1 MRATLR
7 ALRALRALVL
17 LAGFPLLS
25 LLPVAG
31 LAALCWAAHLG
42 APTGVAVKLYV
53 VSAVLAF
60 LALRGLF
67 MLRTPPGTSPAPGL
81 SVTEDGEPALWRTV
95 RELAEGTGTPAP
107 AAVVLTGDAAA
118 SLSEDTRP
126 RLLLGMPLIQGLSES
141 QLRAVLAQE
150 FARHAGHGLTGRCRT
165 RVLLAVAGFRKDGGQ
180 SYRVMARGYTA
191 YAKLYV
197 RATLADTRRQEYEA
211 DAVAAR
217 LAGRDATAS
226 ALREIPALR
235 DAHDYYLGHYA
246 ELGHA
251 AGLLPPPGEILGG
264 FGRMLTARELELASL
279 RMRHCDPTTAER
291 VKRVKA
297 LPADGRTAEGKGAA
311 LSLLTDADRTYAELE
326 AALLDENT
334 RALPR
339 AEDWQHLL
347 DAAMR
352 ARLTGLDTPVHQALA
367 AYTGEQSTLR
377 TLLKVIDDGQLWRLA
392 QRLPLSDQA
401 AAASGRAF
409 REFAR
414 PALRRALRGM
424 VLAELSALNRLRWE
438 FSWSEADPNPLMEGG
453 PARVVDAVDAAV
465 ADSPD
470 TAPLRAL
477 LLPSAP
483 PAPPTDERT
492 TS

>member
-326 AALLDENT
+326 AA
-334 RALPR
+334 RAAHRPRHPGAPGAGRVHRRAVDTAHAAQGDRRRPAVAPCAAAAAVRPGGSRERPGLPR
-339 AEDWQHLL
+339 VRPPRAAAGSAGHGPGRAVRAEPAALGVLL
-347 DAAMR
+347 VGGR
-352 ARLTGLDTPVHQALA
+352 PEPPHGGRPGPRRGRRGRGGRRLTGH
-367 AYTGEQSTLR
+367 R
-377 TLLKVIDDGQLWRLA
+377 TT
-392 QRLPLSDQA
+392 
-401 AAASGRAF
+401 
-409 REFAR
+409 AR
-414 PALRRALRGM
+414 PA
-424 VLAELSALNRLRWE
+424 
-438 FSWSEADPNPLMEGG
+438 
-453 PARVVDAVDAAV
+453 AAV
-465 ADSPD
+465 RS
-470 TAPLRAL
+470 TR
-477 LLPSAP
+477 
-483 PAPPTDERT
+483 PAHR
-492 TS
+492 